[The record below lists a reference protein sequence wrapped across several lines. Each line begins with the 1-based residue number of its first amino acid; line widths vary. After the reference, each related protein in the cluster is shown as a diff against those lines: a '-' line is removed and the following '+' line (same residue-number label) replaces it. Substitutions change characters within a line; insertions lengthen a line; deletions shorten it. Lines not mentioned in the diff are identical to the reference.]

1 MRDIN
6 FKKIIEMKRLLNKI
20 LFLLTISLMVGS
32 CSDDD
37 QLVINPNAETTA
49 TLSATQVVLDK
60 DELGTD
66 VLTVT
71 WTEPDFGYNAAVN
84 YKIYFNKA
92 GGEAADAES
101 VNGGTSY
108 SKTFKSEE
116 LNKILLNLELKP
128 EEAADV
134 TVVVAAVLNDKTGYG
149 ILSEPNTLNATPYAD
164 VLDLS
169 TPWGLVGSA
178 FNDWGGAGPDAPF
191 YKTDEAGVYVC
202 YVTLK
207 DGKWKIRKDNDW
219 AVNYGDN
226 GADGSLEAGG
236 SDIDAVAGTYKIVF
250 NENALTYTVTAFT
263 IGLVGDA
270 TVNGWNGPDMPLSY
284 DPYTDTWRTQVKL
297 NEGKIKFR
305 QNNDWAVN
313 YGDNGLDGTLESGGA
328 DIPVTAGYY
337 DVVLN
342 LNDLTYTLA
351 KTQIYG
357 VVGSAYNDW
366 GATPDYAFTP
376 DYSKEGAYYI
386 NEIVLIDGKMK
397 FRANNDWA
405 VNYGDTGLDGKLD
418 AGGDDIPVTAGT
430 YRITMDLSDPNNMT
444 YTLTKK

>member
-1 MRDIN
+1 MMDTN
-6 FKKIIEMKRLLNKI
+6 FKKFKKMKVILNKI

-37 QLVINPNAETTA
+37 QVVLNPNAETTA

-60 DELGTD
+60 DGVGSD

-71 WTEPDFGYNAAVN
+71 WTEPDFGYAAATN
-84 YKIYFNKA
+84 YKIYFNKV
-92 GGEAADAES
+92 GGDAAEVQT
-101 VNGGTSY
+101 VNGGTSF

-116 LNKILLNLELKP
+116 LNKIMLNLELEP

-134 TVVVAAVLNDKTGYG
+134 TVVVAAILNDKTGYG
-149 ILSEPNTLNATPYAD
+149 IESDPNTLKVTPYAD

-169 TPWGLVGSA
+169 TPWGIVGSA
-178 FNDWGGAGPDAPF
+178 YNDWGGAGPDAPF
-191 YKTDEAGVYVC
+191 YKTDEAGVYVA

-236 SDIDAVAGTYKIVF
+236 SDIDAVAGTYKVIF
-250 NENALTYTVTAFT
+250 NENALTYTVTPYT

-270 TVNGWNGPDMPLSY
+270 TANGWNGPDMPLSY
-284 DPYTDTWRTQVKL
+284 DPYTDTWRAQVQL
-297 NEGKIKFR
+297 ANGKIKFR
-305 QNNDWAVN
+305 QNNDWGVN
-313 YGDNGLDGTLESGGA
+313 YGDDGLDGILEPGGA
-328 DIPVTAGYY
+328 DIPVTSGYY

-342 LNDLTYTLA
+342 LKDLTYTLVE
-351 KTQIYG
+351 TQVYG
-357 VVGSAYNDW
+357 VVGSAYNNW
-366 GATPDYAFTP
+366 GATPDYPFTP
-376 DYSKEGAYYI
+376 DYSKEGSYYI

-397 FRANNDWA
+397 IRVNNDWGT
-405 VNYGDTGLDGKLD
+405 NYGDTGLDGKLE

-430 YRITMDLSDPNNMT
+430 YRITMDLSDPNNLT
-444 YTLTKK
+444 YTVTKK